1 MPKIKEGCITPK
13 HKKAERNCFYELLNL
28 SEINF
33 PDGLETIGRN
43 ALYMTAITEF
53 NAPKSLKTLGD
64 NALYGT
70 QIVKA
75 ILNDKL
81 EKIGSSCICC
91 L

>member
-1 MPKIKEGCITPK
+1 
-13 HKKAERNCFYELLNL
+13 
-28 SEINF
+28 
-33 PDGLETIGRN
+33 
-43 ALYMTAITEF
+43 MTAITEF

-81 EKIGSSCICC
+81 EKIGQAAFAACKQLAKIEIEN
-91 L
+91 